1 MVYYNANLQFS
12 PDFTVLRKSTSN
24 RYVKQCTSMQI
35 QSEANQFEVKCIL
48 ASVWLCLK
56 TNIDHFIWQ
65 LIKATH
71 SFDIPISRLF
81 DKILNIFKVWN
92 SLKLCDST
100 YLIEI
105 YSILYTM
112 MQMEQIFEYD
122 AKYHC
127 AKCRQQWSQQNSKPN
142 RPTLC
147 TKCGMPAYPFYEH
160 LKSFFH
166 VPRFRSISKMLTK

>member
-1 MVYYNANLQFS
+1 MLNNARVCKFRMKLINLRLSAFLLQFG
-12 PDFTVLRKSTSN
+12 
-24 RYVKQCTSMQI
+24 
-35 QSEANQFEVKCIL
+35 
-48 ASVWLCLK
+48 SVWK
-56 TNIDHFIWQ
+56 QISTIFIWQ
-65 LIKATH
+65 LIKATY
-71 SFDIPISRLF
+71 SFDIAISRLF

-92 SLKLCDST
+92 FLKLCAST

-112 MQMEQIFEYD
+112 MQMEQIFEYN

>member
-1 MVYYNANLQFS
+1 MLNNARVCEFRMKLINLRLSAFLLQFGS
-12 PDFTVLRKSTSN
+12 VWKQTSN
-24 RYVKQCTSMQI
+24 
-35 QSEANQFEVKCIL
+35 
-48 ASVWLCLK
+48 
-56 TNIDHFIWQ
+56 HIWH
-65 LIKATH
+65 LIKATYT
-71 SFDIPISRLF
+71 FDIAIISRLF

-92 SLKLCDST
+92 SLKLCAST

-112 MQMEQIFEYD
+112 MQMEQIFEYN
-122 AKYHC
+122 AKYC
-127 AKCRQQWSQQNSKPN
+127 CSKCRQQWSQQNSKPN